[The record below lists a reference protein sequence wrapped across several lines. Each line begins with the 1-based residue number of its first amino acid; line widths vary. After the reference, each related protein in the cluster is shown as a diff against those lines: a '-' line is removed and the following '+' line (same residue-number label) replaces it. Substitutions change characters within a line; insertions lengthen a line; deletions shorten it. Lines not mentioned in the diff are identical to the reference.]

1 MAALVVQSR
10 FAGLMIEDDDHPT
23 NSDEQK
29 HKKAK
34 TNSAKKSELLKKPKN
49 NNNNNNNCKTQSAG
63 KKKKTKLG
71 ESTEAQ
77 WAQWKQKDEEMVDG
91 NFESELHQAIL
102 LSKLDYEEKKDV
114 YKQLK
119 KDVDAANKVA
129 EVSRNVKKLKKKNV
143 MCLEQFNG
151 IVNSTENSD
160 VKFNHNTED
169 EKNSTDDDKIPEKDT
184 QFFERVKIET
194 KDALIRNKIKE
205 RIHNR
210 LTDEV
215 ITKIQFNET
224 LEKKDK
230 EIESLKE
237 EVLKLKQELL
247 TVKSRNKKL
256 CSILGQGEMR
266 DKAEVLVEV
275 ERLNS
280 VQAELTAEIATLHSE
295 LEKERSKNTD
305 PRAKD
310 KKNSTKKKKIRFDVS
325 SEAVVTK
332 ESGAGN
338 V

>member
-160 VKFNHNTED
+160 VKFNHTTED

-310 KKNSTKKKKIRFDVS
+310 KKNSTKKKKIRFS